1 MLKGIKNMYVSV
13 ISSGQHLDLINDLL
27 NDSIEN
33 MEFRIFN
40 SESMPRTLVKR
51 RLSSANAILIIVD
64 DKFEENPQLVYSA
77 KIASVIAKEDPQ
89 KIILT
94 ITLNNSK
101 VPDFLKEW
109 MYLNCENSLRKDI
122 MRIRVNIRRTL
133 MQSTNDQKKN
143 NPKTK
148 NSSIIALTIAM
159 EVFAVVFIFF
169 FFIDSPFSVNSNLH
183 ENETVIFVGVLSI
196 ISAFMTL
203 LLSYFS
209 IIKRRNKEDVN
220 KEIESYSKRLKKA
233 ITPELSDKDTEQATE
248 KNETDA
254 IGRMMINL
262 EDIKEFYTWSQ
273 TQAKAAFYLAM
284 WMCIAGFVLILA
296 AVVLPLIFNIGIQSS
311 IIPALGGVI
320 TELIAGTAL
329 IVYKN
334 SLSQLNHYHQALH
347 EDERFLSSVNLV
359 SKFNSA
365 ETQDLML
372 QEIVRSEI
380 QMNLNNLLSKKENT

>member
-1 MLKGIKNMYVSV
+1 MYVSV
-13 ISSGQHLDLINDLL
+13 ISSMEHRDLVNDLL
-27 NDSIEN
+27 NDSIKDVKYT
-33 MEFRIFN
+33 IFN

-51 RLSSANAILIIVD
+51 KLSLANAILIIVD
-64 DKFEENPQLVYSA
+64 SKFEENQQLLYSS
-77 KIASVIAKEDPQ
+77 KIASIIAKEDPQ
-89 KIILT
+89 KIILP
-94 ITLNNSK
+94 IVLDNSK
-101 VPDFLKEW
+101 VPDFLAEW
-109 MYLNCENSLRKDI
+109 LYFTCDSSSRKDI

-133 MQSTNDQKKN
+133 SRQLDEGKN
-143 NPKTK
+143 RSEKTK
-148 NSSIIALTIAM
+148 NSSIIALTLAM
-159 EVFAVVFIFF
+159 EVFAIIFILL
-169 FFIDSPFSVNSNLH
+169 FFIDSPFSINSHLQD
-183 ENETVIFVGVLSI
+183 NETFIYVGILSV
-196 ISAFMTL
+196 ISALMAL

-220 KEIESYSKRLKKA
+220 EEIELYSKRLKKA
-233 ITPELSDKDTEQATE
+233 IIPELIDDDNEQETDKKEV
-248 KNETDA
+248 DA

-273 TQAKAAFYLAM
+273 KQAKAAFYLAM

-296 AVVLPLIFNIGIQSS
+296 AVVLPLIFKIGIQSS
-311 IIPALGGVI
+311 IVPALGGVV

-359 SKFNSA
+359 SKFNSP

-372 QEIVRSEI
+372 QEIIRSEI
-380 QMNLNNLLSKKENT
+380 QMNLNNLNNDSVPKQ

>member
-1 MLKGIKNMYVSV
+1 MYVSV
-13 ISSGQHLDLINDLL
+13 ISSNQHLDLINDLL

-33 MEFRIFN
+33 MRFGIFN

-51 RLSSANAILIIVD
+51 KLSLANAILIIVD
-64 DKFEENPQLVYSA
+64 DKFDENSQLVYAA
-77 KIASVIAKEDPQ
+77 KIASVIAKEEPQ
-89 KIILT
+89 KTILT
-94 ITLNNSK
+94 VTLNNSK
-101 VPDFLKEW
+101 VPDFLEEW
-109 MYLNCENSLRKDI
+109 MYLNCDSSLKKDI

-133 MQSTNDQKKN
+133 MRTTIDQRKN
-143 NPKTK
+143 TSKTK

-159 EVFAVVFIFF
+159 EVFAIVFILL
-169 FFIDSPFSVNSNLH
+169 FFIDSPFNVDSKLH
-183 ENETVIFVGVLSI
+183 ENETVIYVGVLSI
-196 ISAFMTL
+196 ISAFMAL

-220 KEIESYSKRLKKA
+220 EEIESYSKRLKKA
-233 ITPELSDKDTEQATE
+233 IIPELLDKDTEQVTE
-248 KNETDA
+248 KNEVDA

-273 TQAKAAFYLAM
+273 KQAKAAFYLAM

-296 AVVLPLIFNIGIQSS
+296 AVVLPLIFDIGIQSS

-359 SKFNSA
+359 SKFNST

-372 QEIVRSEI
+372 QEIIRSEI
-380 QMNLNNLLSKKENT
+380 QMNLNNLSSKNENN